1 MVYDDFGMYGGVEGF
16 SGATAEVGSNY
27 GSVGDTFALILVS
40 FYLLFLGVLLV
51 GAIAD
56 YLLRG
61 FGLYKMGKAE
71 GKNNCWL
78 AFVPFARTYFQG
90 ELSGEIKFKE
100 RSLKN
105 PGLWLVLIPIIAG
118 VVSIAGY
125 FIFMIVTVV
134 GTLASDGY
142 AVESVETRMMSG
154 FLVFFIIVIIIA
166 ILYQALINVLYVLVN
181 NQIYGKYTSKNMAIV
196 HAVLGT
202 LIPLYEPICMFIMGR
217 RAEQQNEA
225 QIYGQQGAT
234 HQGPVYP
241 EPIYQN
247 PIPREVED
255 VQAEKPMEI
264 KAEELPKEESAEQPE
279 DSEPKET
286 KE

>member
-1 MVYDDFGMYGGVEGF
+1 MVYDDFGMYGGMEGF
-16 SGATAEVGSNY
+16 GEATDVAGHY
-27 GSVGDTFALILVS
+27 GSAGDTFALILVS
-40 FYLLFLGVLLV
+40 FYLLFLGALLI
-51 GAIAD
+51 GAIVD

-61 FGLYKMGKAE
+61 FGLYKLGKAE

-105 PGLWLVLIPIIAG
+105 PGLWLVLIPIIAS

-134 GTLASDGY
+134 GTIASDDY
-142 AVESVETRMMSG
+142 AVESAATGMMSG
-154 FLVFFIIVIIIA
+154 FLVFLIIVIVIE

-181 NQIYGKYTSKNMAIV
+181 NQIYKKYTSKNMAIV

-202 LIPLYEPICMFIMGR
+202 LVPLYESICMFIMGR
-217 RAEQQNEA
+217 RAEQQNEVKM
-225 QIYGQQGAT
+225 YGQQGEV
-234 HQGPVYP
+234 HQEPAYQ

-247 PIPREVED
+247 PILREVED
-255 VQAEKPMEI
+255 VQVEKPMEI
-264 KAEELPKEESAEQPE
+264 KPEELPKEEAEQPE
-279 DSEPKET
+279 YNEPEEKNE
-286 KE
+286 